1 MLKHVLLASAVLISA
16 PALAQNQPQTTIPAP
31 DANAAP
37 AQPQAMPAPQPPTAT
52 NPAPQTAPAPTAAVP
67 ATPTPP
73 TTADS
78 QPQAMPTT
86 PTSPAANAQAANP
99 APAAPATAAA
109 APTPASPAAAP
120 GAQVADVV
128 NSEFGT
134 YDKNN
139 DGKLTKTEFGAW
151 MTALR
156 TKADPSL
163 KDDAANKAWV
173 AQAFTQ
179 ADTDKS
185 KTISK
190 DELTNFLS
198 QGQGQ
203 KAS

>member
-1 MLKHVLLASAVLISA
+1 MLKHVLLASAILIST
-16 PALAQNQPQTTIPAP
+16 PALAQNQPQTATPLP
-31 DANAAP
+31 DTNAAP
-37 AQPQAMPAPQPPTAT
+37 AQPQTAPTPQTAPMPTTPAPTTAAPTT
-52 NPAPQTAPAPTAAVP
+52 PAAPTTADAQPQTAPAPVAP
-67 ATPTPP
+67 AP
-73 TTADS
+73 D
-78 QPQAMPTT
+78 
-86 PTSPAANAQAANP
+86 AQAAN
-99 APAAPATAAA
+99 AAPAGQ
-109 APTPASPAAAP
+109 

-128 NSEFGT
+128 GGEFGT
-134 YDKNN
+134 YDKNKN
-139 DGKLTKTEFGAW
+139 GTLSKTEFGAW

-185 KTISK
+185 KSVSK

-198 QGQGQ
+198 QASGQ

>member
-1 MLKHVLLASAVLISA
+1 MLKHVLLASAILITA
-16 PALAQNQPQTTIPAP
+16 PALAQNQPQTATPQT
-31 DANAAP
+31 DTNAAP
-37 AQPQAMPAPQPPTAT
+37 AQPQTAPAPAAPTASAPAPQTTSAPTSAAPTTPPAPTTAD
-52 NPAPQTAPAPTAAVP
+52 AQPQTAPAPTAP
-67 ATPTPP
+67 AP
-73 TTADS
+73 
-78 QPQAMPTT
+78 
-86 PTSPAANAQAANP
+86 NAQAANA
-99 APAAPATAAA
+99 APTDPATAAA
-109 APTPASPAAAP
+109 APANP

-128 NSEFGT
+128 GGEFGT
-134 YDKNN
+134 YDKNKN
-139 DGKLTKTEFGAW
+139 GSLSKTEFGAW

-185 KTISK
+185 KSVSK

-198 QGQGQ
+198 QGSGQ